1 MKRGP
6 GEGTEGPNKRAR
18 GDKLEV
24 RLLIPS
30 KAAGS
35 IIGKGGANIQKLR
48 TDNNAAVRIPDCPG
62 PERVMS
68 VEGDD
73 ADTLL
78 AVIEQSLPL
87 MTEEAVSNR
96 RHSTSNSNN
105 SQLEVRLL
113 IHQSI
118 VGGVIGKGGTQI
130 KEIREKSGANI
141 KVYQTAAPQ
150 STDRC
155 VTVYGTVEKISL
167 AVREVFKIV
176 FNTEVRGM
184 DQPYDP
190 INFDGFYANEY
201 GGFGSEMDM
210 RGGYFPPMRDG
221 PGGGRGGMRGGMGG
235 NFGGGPRGGSGGGG
249 GGGMAG
255 GFRGGF
261 RGGFSGGRNQ
271 GFGDR
276 SEGFGSA
283 AADFPGINDEGEK
296 QTTQVTIPKDAAGA
310 IIGPGGNRIRR
321 IRTDSRCGISI
332 SEVEADS
339 NDRIITITGTANQI
353 QFAQFLLQQAVR
365 EHGGPSSQ
373 TTGFGNGKF

>member
-184 DQPYDP
+184 D
-190 INFDGFYANEY
+190 
-201 GGFGSEMDM
+201 
-210 RGGYFPPMRDG
+210 R
-221 PGGGRGGMRGGMGG
+221 
-235 NFGGGPRGGSGGGG
+235 
-249 GGGMAG
+249 
-255 GFRGGF
+255 
-261 RGGFSGGRNQ
+261 
-271 GFGDR
+271 
-276 SEGFGSA
+276 
-283 AADFPGINDEGEK
+283 
-296 QTTQVTIPKDAAGA
+296 
-310 IIGPGGNRIRR
+310 
-321 IRTDSRCGISI
+321 
-332 SEVEADS
+332 EA
-339 NDRIITITGTANQI
+339 
-353 QFAQFLLQQAVR
+353 
-365 EHGGPSSQ
+365 
-373 TTGFGNGKF
+373 